1 MCSDALRRAG
11 SPGASLPWNGIVAA
25 RPLGYGKEDMPRI
38 RVLLVDDHVVVR
50 HGIRRLLDLDPDITV
65 VGEAGDG
72 RQGVDLAR
80 SLSPHVAI
88 VDIGLPELNGIEATR
103 RMMRL
108 RTPPRVLVLSMHAD
122 PPAVRDALRA
132 GARGFLVK
140 DEQDLDLGAA
150 VRTLAAG
157 GTSFSSSIAS
167 EMLRGYQAGATAEPD
182 ALVEHLTS
190 RQREV
195 VQLIAEGKT
204 NRQIA
209 GVLAVSMNTVES
221 HRKHLMDRLAL
232 HTTADVVRFAIAHGI
247 VRDPALTH
255 PARNTA

>member
-1 MCSDALRRAG
+1 VRTRGCRL
-11 SPGASLPWNGIVAA
+11 PGNLSAAMSRLSTCAASGT
-25 RPLGYGKEDMPRI
+25 RDEMSRI

-50 HGIRRLLDLDPDITV
+50 HGIRRLLDLDPEISV

-72 RQGVDLAR
+72 RGAVELAR
-80 SLSPHVAI
+80 QLGPHVAI

-108 RTPPRVLVLSMHAD
+108 RMPPRVLVLSMHAD

-140 DEQDLDLGAA
+140 DEEQLDLTSA

-157 GTSFSSSIAS
+157 GTCFSPSIAR
-167 EMLRGYQAGATAEPD
+167 EMLRGYQAGAAAEPD

-209 GVLAVSMNTVES
+209 HILAVSMNTVES

-232 HTTADVVRFAIAHGI
+232 HTTADVVRFAITHGI
-247 VRDPALTH
+247 VRDPSVTH
-255 PARNTA
+255 PAPVA